1 MQGICWLAVELLA
14 PLEGLR
20 SVELVAVAVSLLG
33 ADRPKNCSA
42 LPGCYWCDCSNA
54 VIEALNI
61 WGTRW
66 QRTLQ
71 TAELETSKYTDMT
84 ALLWSLKW
92 SGMELSIDP
101 HGDDISGYTVL
112 SVTDMDCVP
121 RPPVSFE
128 TFIVQGCSE

>member
-1 MQGICWLAVELLA
+1 MQGISWLAMELLA
-14 PLEGLR
+14 SQEGLW
-20 SVELVAVAVSLLG
+20 SMELVAVAVSLLG
-33 ADRPKNCSA
+33 ADSLKNCSF
-42 LPGCYWCDCSNA
+42 LSGGYCCVCRNA
-54 VIEALNI
+54 IIEALNI
-61 WGTRW
+61 WGTRR
-66 QRTLQ
+66 QRTLE

-101 HGDDISGYTVL
+101 HGDYISGYTAL
-112 SVTDMDCVP
+112 CVTDMDYVP